1 MGERKRASKIEW
13 QVIRLR
19 ARCEY
24 LGTVSA
30 PDEDAALKA
39 AIKLF
44 CAAGGRG
51 QAPAAAPISV
61 MPPVSAA
68 LVGRRLGP

>member
-19 ARCEY
+19 LRGEY

-30 PDEDAALKA
+30 PDEYAALKA

-44 CAAGGRG
+44 AV
-51 QAPAAAPISV
+51 QAYEAKRL
-61 MPPVSAA
+61 
-68 LVGRRLGP
+68 LVRRYR